1 MNTHIFGLALLMF
14 ALHTMPLHAQQG
26 SATRQGSASGQGYT
40 LQRCID
46 IGLTNNNDLRR
57 ARNMAEAT
65 GSYRSSAYGEFLPS
79 VSASASWSRSD
90 EDQIRLRSDQLI
102 QSRNSY
108 NYGIDAGLTLFNG
121 MRNFSTVDKSIIDFE
136 AAEQSAKRTRE
147 LIVYSIEE
155 AFYNALRLREL
166 VAVQEANVERS
177 RKQLTRIREM
187 NAVGSVPLA
196 DVYRQEVQ
204 VGTDELSLV
213 QARNNYQNMLADVQ
227 ALIGVEPSTDFTLID
242 DNAGA
247 TVSATDAA
255 AYRGALGDYGALLR
269 EAVERRADVRQ
280 SELAVRSADKSIT
293 IARSGHY
300 PSLTAFAQYG
310 WSNLELRDFETYD
323 RFSYGL
329 SLSVPIFSGFQ
340 VSTAVQRSQI
350 QLRDAQ
356 DADAQ
361 LRRSIATE
369 VRKALNNLESYAL
382 NLDIAAKKLLS
393 AKEDQR
399 IAEERYNLGSG
410 TLLDMLTA
418 GANLRLAESDVV
430 NARFS
435 YITAQRLMDYTL
447 GRTSN

>member
-1 MNTHIFGLALLMF
+1 M
-14 ALHTMPLHAQQG
+14 
-26 SATRQGSASGQGYT
+26 
-40 LQRCID
+40 
-46 IGLTNNNDLRR
+46 
-57 ARNMAEAT
+57 
-65 GSYRSSAYGEFLPS
+65 
-79 VSASASWSRSD
+79 
-90 EDQIRLRSDQLI
+90 
-102 QSRNSY
+102 
-108 NYGIDAGLTLFNG
+108 
-121 MRNFSTVDKSIIDFE
+121 
-136 AAEQSAKRTRE
+136 
-147 LIVYSIEE
+147 
-155 AFYNALRLREL
+155 
-166 VAVQEANVERS
+166 
-177 RKQLTRIREM
+177 
-187 NAVGSVPLA
+187 
-196 DVYRQEVQ
+196 
-204 VGTDELSLV
+204 
-213 QARNNYQNMLADVQ
+213 
-227 ALIGVEPSTDFTLID
+227 
-242 DNAGA
+242 
-247 TVSATDAA
+247 
-255 AYRGALGDYGALLR
+255 
-269 EAVERRADVRQ
+269 
-280 SELAVRSADKSIT
+280 RSADKSIT

-323 RFSYGL
+323 RFTYGL

-340 VSTAVQRSQI
+340 VSTSVQRSQI
-350 QLRDAQ
+350 QLRDAE